1 MSKLFKHNRCVFWSL
16 SKSCIYQICLIAT
29 LASRSVS
36 EYFRGKYI
44 RFNEVRFLLGKI
56 KMLRYTIWS
65 GWLTFMEKSLF
76 KWVQVIWQNTFKGNK
91 IQGNRYKAPEV
102 AHIYFMTL
110 NQETVSCS
118 EELLN
123 LKTKTKN
130 AFSFCN
136 FINKHTLFL
145 FLCHVNI
152 EFFCF
157 QIRSKNPNVLCQ
169 QKHQCSEQSNC
180 LKLLQIFTLLLLKKM
195 WTLPV

>member
-1 MSKLFKHNRCVFWSL
+1 MYVFWSL

-29 LASRSVS
+29 LASRSVT

-102 AHIYFMTL
+102 AHIYFMTS
-110 NQETVSCS
+110 NQETISCS

-123 LKTKTKN
+123 LKTKTTN

-145 FLCHVNI
+145 FFMSCKYRI
-152 EFFCF
+152 
-157 QIRSKNPNVLCQ
+157 
-169 QKHQCSEQSNC
+169 
-180 LKLLQIFTLLLLKKM
+180 LLLPNQEQKPKCLMPAKTSVF
-195 WTLPV
+195 WTV